1 MARVAPF
8 EAHTERYER
17 WFARHQAAYESELR
31 ALGELLPCPGLGLE
45 IGVGTARF
53 AEPLGI
59 GIGIDPSLRMLR
71 HALQRG
77 IKSACAVA
85 EALPFC
91 DDVFDH
97 VLIVTT
103 ICFVD
108 DARSMLLEASRVLKS
123 RGVVVLGFIDRTSH
137 LGRHYMAHQHESV
150 FYREAVFHSTDEVRR
165 LLSDTGFEET
175 TWRQTLTRS
184 LAETTEIEPPYPGSG
199 AGAFVAVRAI
209 KG

>member
-17 WFARHQAAYESELR
+17 WFAHHRPAYQSELR

-53 AEPLGI
+53 AGPLGI

-77 IKSACAVA
+77 IRAACAVA
-85 EALPFC
+85 EALPFR
-91 DDVFDH
+91 DGVFDH

-108 DARSMLLEASRVLKS
+108 DARAMLVEASRVLKPQ
-123 RGVVVLGFIDRTSH
+123 GAVILGFVDRTSH

-150 FYREAVFHSTDEVRR
+150 FYREAVFYSADEVRG
-165 LLSDTGFEET
+165 LLSETGFDEP
-175 TWRQTLTRS
+175 TWRQTLTKS
-184 LAETTEIEPPYPGSG
+184 LAETTGIEPPHPGFG